1 MPSRLILALAAALAA
16 LPFVISCTPGDATP
30 TPSPT
35 STSTPAPTLPA
46 TAIAPE
52 GGSLN
57 LTSPLTLN
65 HWDVHLS
72 PSHVLAAWGPGIV
85 YSRLLRFRSGPDVPT
100 PSQATECDLCES
112 WEQVDSTTYRFR
124 LREGVTWQD
133 AEPVNGREVVAQ
145 DVLYSLRRQLTPS
158 YPNAAILSAVHTM
171 EAEDRYT
178 LRITLHEPDADFLAS
193 LASGFTKVVA
203 PEAVNLNGDL
213 REGPVIG
220 SGPWLWDGTRDD
232 TGYFFKAN
240 PAYYESGLPTVDRLN
255 LITIVDEF
263 TRVAAFRTRKLD
275 LLESPPAHFDT
286 IREGHAEV
294 GSLLYREAGAGLEFA
309 LNAESPPLN
318 DLGVRQA
325 VFAALDP
332 WEANDAAWD
341 GLGFVSLGMPVA
353 APDWLLPED
362 EMRTRLSLEGAG
374 GMAAAL
380 PEESRALELTIADY
394 GDAYL
399 EYGDHLA
406 AQLERAGFR
415 VSTRAVNPTD
425 YPQRVWYTGD
435 YQAFVGPIAPMS
447 TPNMY
452 LRSVLHSR
460 GEWNTHGYRDGALD
474 SLIDEQAGE
483 YDLARRRDIAL
494 SIQRHVMEQAVRFM
508 PLTRQ
513 SAWVWWP
520 HVGGFHPN
528 LAFGEYFHLA
538 RLRADA

>member
-1 MPSRLILALAAALAA
+1 MVPTRRIVAVAAAAA
-16 LPFVISCTPGDATP
+16 AFAMAMACAPGES

-35 STSTPAPTLPA
+35 STSTPAPTLPP
-46 TAIAPE
+46 TAIAPD
-52 GGSLN
+52 GDSLN
-57 LTSPLTLN
+57 LASPLTLN

-85 YSRLLRFRSGPDVPT
+85 YSRLLRFRSGPDVET

-112 WEQVDSTTYRFR
+112 WEQPDSTTYLFR

-158 YPNAAILSAVHTM
+158 YPNAAILDAVHTM
-171 EAEDRYT
+171 QAEDRYT
-178 LRITLHEPDADFLAS
+178 LRITLREADADFLAS

-203 PEAVNLNGDL
+203 PEAVSLNGDL

-240 PAYYESGLPTVDRLN
+240 PDYYESGLPAVDRLN
-255 LITIVDEF
+255 LITIVDEL

-275 LLESPPAHFDT
+275 LLEAPPAHFGSIT
-286 IREGHAEV
+286 EGHADV
-294 GSLLYREAGAGLEFA
+294 GSRLYRESGAGLEFA
-309 LNAESPPLN
+309 LNTNSPPLN
-318 DLGVRQA
+318 DLGVRRA

-332 WEANDAAWD
+332 WEGNDAVWD
-341 GLGFVSLGMPVA
+341 GLGFVSVGMPAA
-353 APDWLLPED
+353 APGWLLPED
-362 EMRTRLSLEGAG
+362 EMRAHLATEDAR
-374 GMAAAL
+374 GMVNAL
-380 PEESRALELTIADY
+380 PESSLALELTIADY
-394 GDAYL
+394 GDSYL
-399 EYGDHLA
+399 EYGRHLA
-406 AQLERAGFR
+406 SQLERAGFR
-415 VSTRAVNPTD
+415 VSTSAVNPTD
-425 YPQRVWYTGD
+425 YPQQVWYSGD

-460 GEWNTHGYRDGALD
+460 GEWNTHGYADAALD
-474 SLIDEQAGE
+474 ALIEDQAAE
-483 YDLARRRDIAL
+483 HDPARRREIAL
-494 SIQRHVMEQAVRFM
+494 AIQRQVMEQAVRFM

-520 HVGGFHPN
+520 HVEGFHPN
-528 LAFGEYFHLA
+528 LTFGEYFHLA
-538 RLRADA
+538 RLRVEG